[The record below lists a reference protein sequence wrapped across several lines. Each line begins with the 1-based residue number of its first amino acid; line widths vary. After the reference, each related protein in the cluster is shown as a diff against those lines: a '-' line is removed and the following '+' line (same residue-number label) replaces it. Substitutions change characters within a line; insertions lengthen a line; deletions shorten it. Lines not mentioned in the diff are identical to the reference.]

1 MSDIVAKVLRA
12 SCQRFI
18 GHLGKDPE
26 IRYLESG
33 KVVAKTRLG
42 VSRGRDQETDW
53 FTVEVWGDEAQV
65 FTDNCR
71 KGNKLDVVGRVKSN
85 KWQTQQGEERTDLIV
100 TVEMWRLMEPPAP
113 AAPAAPTAAPAA
125 APAPA
130 PAATPSDDPP
140 F

>member
-65 FTDNCR
+65 FTDKCR

-85 KWQTQQGEERTDLIV
+85 KWQTHEGEERTDLIV
-100 TVEMWRLMEPPAP
+100 TAEMWRLIEAPQPQP
-113 AAPAAPTAAPAA
+113 AAAVPAA

-130 PAATPSDDPP
+130 PAAAAPSDDPP